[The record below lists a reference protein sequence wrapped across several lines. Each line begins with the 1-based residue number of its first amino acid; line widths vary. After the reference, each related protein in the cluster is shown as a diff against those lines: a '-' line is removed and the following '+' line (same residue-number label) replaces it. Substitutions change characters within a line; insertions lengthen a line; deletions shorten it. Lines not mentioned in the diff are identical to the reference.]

1 MTTGSPRTF
10 PHAGPRS
17 GATIVVVVVIAVVL
31 VGTGA
36 LVAWKTLGSRGPRM
50 PDRSTEV
57 FSLSMET
64 YGKRFGHGDVDVSC
78 RARCTFGFRYTGG
91 RAVLHYAVG
100 ANEER
105 EAVEIQLNGRQAG
118 LVPPAGKRLVRG
130 LEVVLPKQYLKVGAE
145 NQLAFVNRKGVGG
158 KAPWHVQFVW
168 VDEGPMPQPNID
180 KARELRDLAYKK
192 HGEKDVAY
200 GNLWAA
206 LTYLRNARDYVEG
219 YEPKPDIYDE
229 VDRKL
234 SDVSRELQEQ
244 FDKLMF
250 QSRKA
255 AQFGDKQ
262 KALDTLERVLKFFPD
277 ADDARHQ
284 EARQAIEA
292 FRE

>member
-1 MTTGSPRTF
+1 MTAGAPR
-10 PHAGPRS
+10 PPVRAARRS
-17 GATIVVVVVIAVVL
+17 GATVAVIAVIALVL
-31 VGTGA
+31 LGTGA
-36 LVAWKTLGSRGPRM
+36 LVAWKTLGSRGPKL
-50 PDRSTEV
+50 PDRSAEL
-57 FSLSMET
+57 FPLSMET
-64 YGKRFGHGDVDVSC
+64 YGKKFGHGEVDVSC
-78 RARCTFGFRYTGG
+78 RVRCAFAFRYAGG

-105 EAVEIQLNGRQAG
+105 EAIEVQLNGRQVG
-118 LVPPAGKRLVRG
+118 FVPPAGRRLVRG
-130 LEVVLPKQYLKVGAE
+130 LEVVLPKQYLRSGAE
-145 NQLAFVNRKGVGG
+145 NQLVFVNRKGQGG

-192 HGEKDVAY
+192 HGEKDVAF

-234 SDVSRELQEQ
+234 NDVSRELQEQ

-255 AQFGDKQ
+255 AQFGEKP
-262 KALDTLERVLKFFPD
+262 KALDTLERALKFFPD

-284 EARQAIEA
+284 ETRQAIEA
-292 FRE
+292 LKE